1 MTEDPG
7 QNGPLLQALRER
19 LAVEELH
26 VVLPLS
32 ASAFDEV
39 VVRTGGRPAGEL
51 VEGAAGVVLIGD
63 GGPGFFARF
72 RDTAPYASG
81 VDHPLDD
88 FTRGCVT
95 AAVSDVLMPLG
106 LEFRVSFPFG
116 GSGARPPLPFQRL
129 GRAAGL
135 PEPGPLG
142 LQIHPEFGPWW
153 AYRALV
159 VLPAS
164 LDAESPLLPWCPPCD
179 RPCVR
184 GCPTHRSVAG
194 HPSLVDGG
202 PVRDQVLGHVL
213 GDVCGDDCG
222 ARLRCPVGRE
232 HAYPPD
238 QIAFHLRAR
247 EALLRAMREA

>member
-7 QNGPLLQALRER
+7 PNGPLLQALRER
-19 LAVEELH
+19 LAVEALH

-39 VVRTGGRPAGEL
+39 VLRTGGRPAGEL

-72 RDTAPYASG
+72 RDAAPYASG

-95 AAVSDVLMPLG
+95 AAIGEVLMPLG
-106 LEFRVSFPFG
+106 LEFRVSFPFA
-116 GSGARPPLPFQRL
+116 GSGVGPPLPFQRL

-164 LDAESPLLPWCPPCD
+164 LEAESPLLPWCPPCA

-184 GCPTHRSVAG
+184 GCPTHRSEEGDLSPAG
-194 HPSLVDGG
+194 SGQVSDG
-202 PVRDQVLGHVL
+202 
-213 GDVCGDDCG
+213 VCGDDCG

-238 QIAFHLRAR
+238 QVAFHLRAR
-247 EALLRAMREA
+247 EALLRTMREA

>member
-1 MTEDPG
+1 MTDDPRESA
-7 QNGPLLQALRER
+7 PLLAALRGR
-19 LAVEELH
+19 LAAEELH

-32 ASAFDEV
+32 AAAFDEV
-39 VVRTGGRPAGEL
+39 VAPVGARRAGEL
-51 VEGAAGVVLIGD
+51 VAGAAGVVLIGD

-72 RDTAPYASG
+72 RDAAPYASG

-88 FTRGCVT
+88 FTRGAVT
-95 AAVSDVLMPLG
+95 AAVSEVLAPLG
-106 LEFRVSFPFG
+106 LDRHVAFPFAA
-116 GSGARPPLPFQRL
+116 SGTGPPLPFQRL

-142 LQIHPEFGPWW
+142 LQVHPEFGPWW

-159 VLPAS
+159 VLPVP

-184 GCPTHRSVAG
+184 GCATHRSAAG
-194 HPSLVDGG
+194 AGPPPDGAAPAG
-202 PVRDQVLGHVL
+202 AL
-213 GDVCGDDCG
+213 CGDDCG

-247 EALLRAMREA
+247 QALLRAMGGP

>member
-1 MTEDPG
+1 MTQDSLQPV
-7 QNGPLLQALRER
+7 PLLQSLRDR
-19 LAVEELH
+19 LAVEGLH

-32 ASAFDEV
+32 AAAFDEV
-39 VVRTGGRPAGEL
+39 MVPLGARGAGEL
-51 VEGAAGVVLIGD
+51 VDGAAGAVLIGD
-63 GGPGFFARF
+63 GGPAFFGRF
-72 RDTAPYASG
+72 RDAAPYASG

-88 FTRGCVT
+88 FTRACVT
-95 AAVSDVLMPLG
+95 AAVTEVLAPRQLD
-106 LEFRVSFPFG
+106 FRVSFPFG
-116 GSGARPPLPFQRL
+116 GSGAGPLLPFQRL

-142 LQIHPEFGPWW
+142 LQIHPEYGPWW

-159 VLPAS
+159 VVAAS
-164 LDAESPLLPWCPPCD
+164 LDVEPPLLPWCPPCD

-184 GCPTHRSVAG
+184 GCASHRLAAG
-194 HPSLVDGG
+194 GG
-202 PVRDQVLGHVL
+202 PPAG
-213 GDVCGDDCG
+213 GETCGDDCG

-247 EALLRAMREA
+247 EALLRALREP